1 MVSRLVLGCGTTGH
15 ALVEDL
21 TERRG
26 ELFVLD
32 GDESR
37 VESLR
42 NEKVASEVGDVT
54 DPDVIRSL
62 ERNADVVVVAGDAAD
77 VNALA
82 VEAAREVYPDA
93 EMLAFVGFE
102 ATPGDRETIETQADT
117 VVDPGWAVIDHVDEV
132 AASGTSAKLQAL
144 RRTLEG
150 ISGTLGIFMHDNPDP
165 DAIAAGVGLA
175 RIAEEFG
182 VDTEVCYFGE
192 ISHQENRAFVN
203 LLELDVRNVT
213 EDEEFDFGAYALV
226 DHSAPGVNDQLPPN
240 TDVDI
245 IVDHHPPKGEVAADF
260 VDVRDQ
266 LGAASTILVEY
277 IRGYGLDLDE
287 PVATAL
293 LYGIRVDTKDFARE
307 ITTDDFEAGVWLVT
321 RADTDVLERI
331 ESPSIS
337 ADTLDTIARAITNRE
352 LDGSVLASCVGAIAD
367 RDTLAQAA
375 DRLLA
380 MRGVSVTF
388 VYGYTEGTIYVSAR
402 SRGSDIDLGE
412 VLRAAFGDLG
422 SAGGHHDMAGA
433 QLPLGLFDEIGDE
446 AEGTLTEMVEDVVTT
461 RFFEE
466 IRT

>member
-15 ALVEDL
+15 ALVERL
-21 TERRG
+21 SERRG
-26 ELFVLD
+26 DLFVLD

-42 NEKVASEVGDVT
+42 NEKVAAEVRDIT
-54 DPDVIRSL
+54 DPEAVRVERDV
-62 ERNADVVVVAGDAAD
+62 DVVVVSADAAGI
-77 VNALA
+77 NRLA
-82 VEAAREVYPDA
+82 CEAARDVYPHAELVAYLGFDA
-93 EMLAFVGFE
+93 TDDDRAAVASLA
-102 ATPGDRETIETQADT
+102 DRVI
-117 VVDPGWAVIDHVDEV
+117 DPGEAVLDHVDEV

-144 RRTLEG
+144 RETLDQVA
-150 ISGTLGIFMHDNPDP
+150 GTLGIFMHDNPDP

-175 RIAEEFG
+175 RIADEFG
-182 VDTEVCYFGE
+182 VESEVCYFGE

-213 EDEEFDFGAYALV
+213 PDDELDFDAIALV
-226 DHSAPGVNDQLPPN
+226 DHSAPGVNDQLDPD

-245 IVDHHPPKGEVAADF
+245 IIDHHPQKGDVDADF
-260 VDVRDQ
+260 VDVRDG

-277 IRGYGLDLDE
+277 VRGFGLDLE
-287 PVATAL
+287 TSIATAL

-307 ITTDDFEAGVWLVT
+307 ITTDDFEAGAWLVS

-352 LDGSVLASCVGAIAD
+352 LDGSILASCVGAIAD

-380 MRGVSVTF
+380 MRGVTVTF
-388 VYGYTEGTIYVSAR
+388 VYGYANGTIYVSAR
-402 SRGSDIDLGE
+402 SRGSDVDLGE
-412 VLRAAFGDLG
+412 VLRSAFGDIG
-422 SAGGHHDMAGA
+422 SAGGHADMAGA
-433 QLPLGLFDEIGDE
+433 QLPLGLFDDVADE
-446 AEGTLTEMVEDVVTT
+446 AEHTLTEMVEDVVAT
-461 RFFEE
+461 RFFDE
-466 IRT
+466 IRS

>member
-42 NEKVASEVGDVT
+42 NEKVAAEVGDIT
-54 DPDVIRSL
+54 DPDAIRGA
-62 ERNADVVVVAGDAAD
+62 ERDADVVVVAGDRAD

-82 VEAAREVYPDA
+82 VEAAREVYPA
-93 EMLAFVGFE
+93 AKLLAFVGFE
-102 ATPGDRETIETQADT
+102 ATLADRATIESLADT
-117 VVDPGWAVIDHVDEV
+117 VVDPGSAVLTHVDEV

-213 EDEEFDFGAYALV
+213 VDEEFAFDAYALV
-226 DHSAPGVNDQLPPN
+226 DHSAPGVNDQLPPD
-240 TDVDI
+240 TVVDI
-245 IVDHHPPKGEVAADF
+245 IVDHHPLKDDVDADF

-277 IRGYGLDLDE
+277 IRGYGLELDE
-287 PVATAL
+287 PIATAL

-307 ITTDDFEAGVWLVT
+307 ITTDDFEAGAWLVS

-331 ESPSIS
+331 ESPSIN
-337 ADTLDTIARAITNRE
+337 ADTLDTISRAITNRE

-388 VYGYTEGTIYVSAR
+388 VYGYTEGTIYASAR
-402 SRGSDIDLGE
+402 SRGSDVDLGE
-412 VLRAAFGDLG
+412 VLRSAFGDLG

-433 QLPLGLFDEIGDE
+433 QLPLGLFDEIGAE
-446 AEGTLTEMVEDVVTT
+446 AEGTLTEMVEDVVAT

-466 IRT
+466 IRN